1 MLGGAAEW
9 KSFYSVGEEPGEKP
23 GECVPKNGR
32 KLVTTPEGAIY
43 FLEGGE

>member
-9 KSFYSVGEEPGEKP
+9 KSFYSVGEEPGKKP
-23 GECVPKNGR
+23 GECGPQNGR